1 MLQELVLKHIGHRL
15 SQPLTFKWLLDVLH
29 GHATEPAQ
37 VFLHLHTY
45 TCMHTRTYTHANT
58 HILVVYIGDIGDIQY
73 LLVLGLSCHLQV
85 NMTDND
91 SSKIVVCLSCLSW
104 QQDSTQQGPE
114 ICRVMEKHTNV
125 LQHQYKSPNREG
137 DGKVDKTLA

>member
-15 SQPLTFKWLLDVLH
+15 SRPLTFKWLLDVLH

-58 HILVVYIGDIGDIQY
+58 HILVVYIGDIGDNYPIFAGSWS
-73 LLVLGLSCHLQV
+73 VLSFASEH
-85 NMTDND
+85 D
-91 SSKIVVCLSCLSW
+91 
-104 QQDSTQQGPE
+104 
-114 ICRVMEKHTNV
+114 
-125 LQHQYKSPNREG
+125 
-137 DGKVDKTLA
+137 